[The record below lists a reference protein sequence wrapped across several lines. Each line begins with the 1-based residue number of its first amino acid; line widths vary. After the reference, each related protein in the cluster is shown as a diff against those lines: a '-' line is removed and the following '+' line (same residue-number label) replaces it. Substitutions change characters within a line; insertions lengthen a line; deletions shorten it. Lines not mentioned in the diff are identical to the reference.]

1 MAEPST
7 DATGA
12 LADHTDGD
20 PKAASRLMPLVYD
33 ELRALA
39 ARYMRRERPDHS
51 LQPTA
56 LVHEA
61 YLRLIDISR
70 IDWQGRTH
78 FVAMA
83 ATQMRRILVEHAR
96 THQAQKRGADPTR
109 VSLDEKIAFTPG
121 NTLDLLVLDEALE
134 RLARASPRQGRV
146 AELRCFAGL
155 SSQETAYIL
164 GVAERTARQDWLVA
178 RAWLLREIGPSSST
192 RRRG

>member
-1 MAEPST
+1 MAEPSQG
-7 DATGA
+7 ATQA
-12 LADHTDGD
+12 LEEHTAGD

-39 ARYMRRERPDHS
+39 ARYMRGERADHS

-61 YLRLIDISR
+61 YIRLIDISR
-70 IDWQGRTH
+70 IDWQGKTH

-96 THQAQKRGADPTR
+96 ARRAQKRGGAPKR
-109 VSLDEKIAFTPG
+109 VSLDEKIAFIPG

-134 RLARASPRQGRV
+134 KLAGASPRQSRV

-155 SSQETAYIL
+155 NTKETAYIL
-164 GVAERTARQDWLVA
+164 GVSERTARQDWLVA
-178 RAWLLREIGPSSST
+178 RAWLLREIGPKSG
-192 RRRG
+192 RP

>member
-1 MAEPST
+1 MSKHLEE
-7 DATGA
+7 ATAA
-12 LADHTDGD
+12 LEEHTAGD
-20 PKAASRLMPLVYD
+20 PKAAFRLMPLVYD

-39 ARYMRRERPDHS
+39 ARYMRGERADHS

-61 YLRLIDISR
+61 YIRLIDISR
-70 IDWQGRTH
+70 IDWQGKTH

-96 THQAQKRGADPTR
+96 AHRAQKRGGAPKR
-109 VSLDEKIAFTPG
+109 VSLDEKIAFTRG

-134 RLARASPRQGRV
+134 KLARVSPRQSRA

-155 SSQETAYIL
+155 NTKETAYIL
-164 GVAERTARQDWLVA
+164 GVSERTARQDWLVA
-178 RAWLLREIGPSSST
+178 RAWLLREIGPSS
-192 RRRG
+192 RRS